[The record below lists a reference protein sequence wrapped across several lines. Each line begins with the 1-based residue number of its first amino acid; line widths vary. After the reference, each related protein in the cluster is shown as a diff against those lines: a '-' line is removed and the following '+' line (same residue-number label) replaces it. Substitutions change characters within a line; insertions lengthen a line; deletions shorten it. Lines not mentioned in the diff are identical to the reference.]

1 MKYRWEVLWSDGH
14 RDTAVYAVERKLAE
28 YGARRCIKDGRM
40 FALEPVEPVQVW
52 FIPEKG

>member
-28 YGARRCIKDGRM
+28 RAAARWIEEGSACSLD
-40 FALEPVEPVQVW
+40 PVEPVGVW
-52 FIPEKG
+52 FIPEEG